1 MGERERERWEI
12 EHSSIYMGNEGR
24 GEVPRARGT
33 CSGTGSHVCAKCS
46 SHRLHRSEG
55 LPSIPSHVVPSLPL
69 PSPSS

>member
-33 CSGTGSHVCAKCS
+33 CSGTGSHVC
-46 SHRLHRSEG
+46 
-55 LPSIPSHVVPSLPL
+55 
-69 PSPSS
+69 